1 MFWRLCWETLFR
13 YYILFW
19 YIYLVFLLEVS
30 VAYRS
35 PLILQTLA
43 RNLKMYFEEIIGQA
57 NLTVSNFS
65 PLLYIKIHRFRT
77 KLQNWVGFTIQC
89 SKRNTS
95 ICKIYLNTR
104 EQKLQRFLWL
114 GRWCCVLL
122 HSRREQHVFILNW
135 KILWSLARAIC

>member
-57 NLTVSNFS
+57 NLTLSNFS
-65 PLLYIKIHRFRT
+65 PLLFIKIHRFRT

-89 SKRNTS
+89 SKRN

-114 GRWCCVLL
+114 GRWCCVL

>member
-65 PLLYIKIHRFRT
+65 PLLFIKIHRFRT
-77 KLQNWVGFTIQC
+77 KLQNGVGFTIQC
-89 SKRNTS
+89 SKRN

-114 GRWCCVLL
+114 GRWCCVL

>member
-65 PLLYIKIHRFRT
+65 PLLSIKIHRFRT

-89 SKRNTS
+89 SKRN

-114 GRWCCVLL
+114 GRWCCVL

>member
-57 NLTVSNFS
+57 NLTVSNFF
-65 PLLYIKIHRFRT
+65 PLLFIKIHRFRT
-77 KLQNWVGFTIQC
+77 KLQNWVRFTIQC
-89 SKRNTS
+89 SKRN

-114 GRWCCVLL
+114 GRWCCVL

>member
-65 PLLYIKIHRFRT
+65 PLLFIKIHRIRT

-89 SKRNTS
+89 SKRN
-95 ICKIYLNTR
+95 ICKIYLTTR

-114 GRWCCVLL
+114 GRWCYVL

>member
-65 PLLYIKIHRFRT
+65 PLLFIKIHRFRT

-89 SKRNTS
+89 SKRN

-114 GRWCCVLL
+114 GRWCCVL

-135 KILWSLARAIC
+135 KILWSLARAIF

>member
-57 NLTVSNFS
+57 NFTVSNFS
-65 PLLYIKIHRFRT
+65 PLLFIKIHRIRT

-89 SKRNTS
+89 SKRN
-95 ICKIYLNTR
+95 ICKIYLTTR

-114 GRWCCVLL
+114 GRWCCVL
-122 HSRREQHVFILNW
+122 HSRREQHIFILNW

>member
-43 RNLKMYFEEIIGQA
+43 RNLKMYFEESIGQA

-65 PLLYIKIHRFRT
+65 PLLFIKIHRFRT

-89 SKRNTS
+89 SKRN

-114 GRWCCVLL
+114 GRWCCVL

>member
-57 NLTVSNFS
+57 NLTVSNFF
-65 PLLYIKIHRFRT
+65 PLLFIKIHRFRT
-77 KLQNWVGFTIQC
+77 KLQNWVGFT
-89 SKRNTS
+89 KRN

-114 GRWCCVLL
+114 GRWCCVL

>member
-57 NLTVSNFS
+57 NLTVSNFL
-65 PLLYIKIHRFRT
+65 PLLFIKIHRFRT
-77 KLQNWVGFTIQC
+77 KLQNWVGLTIQC
-89 SKRNTS
+89 SKRN

-114 GRWCCVLL
+114 GRWCCVL

>member
-65 PLLYIKIHRFRT
+65 PLLFIKIHRFRT

-89 SKRNTS
+89 SKRN

-104 EQKLQRFLWL
+104 EQKLQLFLWL
-114 GRWCCVLL
+114 GRWCCVL

>member
-65 PLLYIKIHRFRT
+65 PLLFIKIHRIRT

-89 SKRNTS
+89 SKRN
-95 ICKIYLNTR
+95 ICKIYLTTR

-114 GRWCCVLL
+114 GRWCCVL

>member
-43 RNLKMYFEEIIGQA
+43 RNLKMYFEEINGQA

-65 PLLYIKIHRFRT
+65 PLLFIKIHRFRT
-77 KLQNWVGFTIQC
+77 KLQNWVEFTIQC

-114 GRWCCVLL
+114 GRWCCVL

>member
-43 RNLKMYFEEIIGQA
+43 RNLKMYFIGQA
-57 NLTVSNFS
+57 NLTVSNFF
-65 PLLYIKIHRFRT
+65 PLLFIKIHRFRT

-89 SKRNTS
+89 SKRN

-114 GRWCCVLL
+114 GRWCCVL

>member
-65 PLLYIKIHRFRT
+65 PLLFIKIHRFRT

-89 SKRNTS
+89 SKRN

-114 GRWCCVLL
+114 GRWCCVL

>member
-65 PLLYIKIHRFRT
+65 PILFIKIHRFRT

-89 SKRNTS
+89 SKRN
-95 ICKIYLNTR
+95 ICKIYLTTR

-114 GRWCCVLL
+114 GRWCCVL

>member
-57 NLTVSNFS
+57 NLTVSNLS
-65 PLLYIKIHRFRT
+65 PLLFIKIHRFRT

-89 SKRNTS
+89 SKRN

-114 GRWCCVLL
+114 GRWCCVL

>member
-19 YIYLVFLLEVS
+19 YIYLGFLLEVS

-65 PLLYIKIHRFRT
+65 PLLFIKIHRFRT

-89 SKRNTS
+89 SKRN

-114 GRWCCVLL
+114 GRWCCVL

>member
-65 PLLYIKIHRFRT
+65 PLLSIKIHRFRT

-114 GRWCCVLL
+114 GRWCCVL

>member
-30 VAYRS
+30 VAYCS

-57 NLTVSNFS
+57 NLTVANFS
-65 PLLYIKIHRFRT
+65 PLLFIKIHRFRT
-77 KLQNWVGFTIQC
+77 KLQNWVGFTNQW
-89 SKRNTS
+89 SKRN

-104 EQKLQRFLWL
+104 EQKLQQFLWL
-114 GRWCCVLL
+114 GRWCCVL

>member
-65 PLLYIKIHRFRT
+65 PLLFIKIHRIRT

-89 SKRNTS
+89 SKRN
-95 ICKIYLNTR
+95 ICKIYLTTP

-114 GRWCCVLL
+114 GRWCCVL

-135 KILWSLARAIC
+135 KILWSLARAIF

>member
-19 YIYLVFLLEVS
+19 YIYLGFLLEVS

-57 NLTVSNFS
+57 NLTVANFS
-65 PLLYIKIHRFRT
+65 PLLFIKIHRFRT

-89 SKRNTS
+89 SKRN
-95 ICKIYLNTR
+95 ICKIYLTTR

-114 GRWCCVLL
+114 GRWCCVL

>member
-65 PLLYIKIHRFRT
+65 PLLFIKIHRFRT

-89 SKRNTS
+89 SKRN

-114 GRWCCVLL
+114 GRWCCVL
-122 HSRREQHVFILNW
+122 HSRREQHVFILN
-135 KILWSLARAIC
+135 

>member
-65 PLLYIKIHRFRT
+65 PLLFIKIHRIRT

-89 SKRNTS
+89 SKRN

-114 GRWCCVLL
+114 GRWCCVL

>member
-65 PLLYIKIHRFRT
+65 PLLFIKIHRFRT

-89 SKRNTS
+89 SKRN

-114 GRWCCVLL
+114 GRWCCVL

-135 KILWSLARAIC
+135 KIIWSLARAIC

>member
-19 YIYLVFLLEVS
+19 YIYLGFLLEVS

-57 NLTVSNFS
+57 NLTVANFS
-65 PLLYIKIHRFRT
+65 PLLFIKIHRFRT

-89 SKRNTS
+89 SKRN

-114 GRWCCVLL
+114 GRWCCVL

>member
-57 NLTVSNFS
+57 NLTVSIFS
-65 PLLYIKIHRFRT
+65 PLLFIKIHRFRT

-89 SKRNTS
+89 SKRN

-114 GRWCCVLL
+114 GRWCCVL

>member
-19 YIYLVFLLEVS
+19 YIYLVFLLEVF

-65 PLLYIKIHRFRT
+65 PLLFIKIHRFRT

-89 SKRNTS
+89 SKRN

-114 GRWCCVLL
+114 GRWCCVL

>member
-43 RNLKMYFEEIIGQA
+43 RNLKMYFIGQA
-57 NLTVSNFS
+57 NLTVSNFF
-65 PLLYIKIHRFRT
+65 PLLFIKIHRFRT

-114 GRWCCVLL
+114 GRWCCVL

>member
-43 RNLKMYFEEIIGQA
+43 RNLKMYFIGQA
-57 NLTVSNFS
+57 NLTVSNFF
-65 PLLYIKIHRFRT
+65 PLLFIKIHRFRT
-77 KLQNWVGFTIQC
+77 KLQNGVGFTIQC

-114 GRWCCVLL
+114 GRWCCVL

>member
-57 NLTVSNFS
+57 NLTVANFS
-65 PLLYIKIHRFRT
+65 PLLFIKIHRFRT

-89 SKRNTS
+89 SKRN

-114 GRWCCVLL
+114 GRWCCVL

>member
-43 RNLKMYFEEIIGQA
+43 RNLKMYFEKIIGQA

-65 PLLYIKIHRFRT
+65 PLLFIKIHRFRT

-89 SKRNTS
+89 SKRN

-114 GRWCCVLL
+114 GRWCCVL

>member
-57 NLTVSNFS
+57 NLTVSIFS
-65 PLLYIKIHRFRT
+65 PLLFIKIHRFRT

-89 SKRNTS
+89 SKRN
-95 ICKIYLNTR
+95 ICKIYLTTR

-114 GRWCCVLL
+114 GRWCCVL
-122 HSRREQHVFILNW
+122 HSRREQHVFILN
-135 KILWSLARAIC
+135 

>member
-57 NLTVSNFS
+57 NLTVSNFF
-65 PLLYIKIHRFRT
+65 PLLFIKIHRFRT

-89 SKRNTS
+89 SKRN

-114 GRWCCVLL
+114 GRWCCVL

>member
-65 PLLYIKIHRFRT
+65 PLLFIKIHRFRT
-77 KLQNWVGFTIQC
+77 KLQNWVRFTIQC
-89 SKRNTS
+89 SKRN

-114 GRWCCVLL
+114 GRWCCVL

>member
-43 RNLKMYFEEIIGQA
+43 RNLKMYFIGQA

-65 PLLYIKIHRFRT
+65 PLLFIKIHRFRT

-114 GRWCCVLL
+114 GRWCCVL

>member
-43 RNLKMYFEEIIGQA
+43 RNLKMFFEEIIGQA

-65 PLLYIKIHRFRT
+65 PLLFIKIHRFRT

-89 SKRNTS
+89 SKRN
-95 ICKIYLNTR
+95 ICKIYLTTR

-114 GRWCCVLL
+114 GRWCCVL

>member
-65 PLLYIKIHRFRT
+65 PLLFIKIHRIPT

-89 SKRNTS
+89 SKRN

-114 GRWCCVLL
+114 GRWCCVL

>member
-65 PLLYIKIHRFRT
+65 PLLFIKIHRFRT

-89 SKRNTS
+89 SKRN

-104 EQKLQRFLWL
+104 EQKLQRFLLL
-114 GRWCCVLL
+114 GRWCCVL

>member
-57 NLTVSNFS
+57 NLTVSNFF
-65 PLLYIKIHRFRT
+65 PLLFIKIHRFRT

-89 SKRNTS
+89 SKRN
-95 ICKIYLNTR
+95 ICKIYLTTR

-114 GRWCCVLL
+114 GRWCCVL